1 MAAYLLTAFSGPAG
15 LFMYLLL
22 GVAAF
27 AIAVTVDRLV
37 QVARFRVD
45 GDAALAAV
53 LSKQVLGGTPLE
65 AVLAAG
71 AAESDPE
78 RAWEAMAAESIRS
91 EQLIRRRIQYL
102 STVASLATMIGL
114 FGTVYGLI
122 LAFGSMGDVAAAER
136 AARLSEGSSTA
147 MASTAFGLL
156 VAIPA
161 LAAHAALDAWARDQ
175 LAEIERAA
183 TRLALSLRKSSGP
196 SAAG

>member
-1 MAAYLLTAFSGPAG
+1 
-15 LFMYLLL
+15 
-22 GVAAF
+22 
-27 AIAVTVDRLV
+27 
-37 QVARFRVD
+37 
-45 GDAALAAV
+45 
-53 LSKQVLGGTPLE
+53 
-65 AVLAAG
+65 
-71 AAESDPE
+71 
-78 RAWEAMAAESIRS
+78 
-91 EQLIRRRIQYL
+91 
-102 STVASLATMIGL
+102 MIGL

-175 LAEIERAA
+175 LADIERAA

-196 SAAG
+196 SAAS

>member
-1 MAAYLLTAFSGPAG
+1 MAAYLLHAFSGPAG

-22 GVAAF
+22 AVAAF
-27 AIAVTVDRLV
+27 AIGVTVDRLL

-45 GDAALAAV
+45 GDAV
-53 LSKQVLGGTPLE
+53 LKRVAERLPLGSTPLE
-65 AVLAAG
+65 AVIAAG
-71 AAESDPE
+71 AGQPDYE
-78 RAWEAMAAESIRS
+78 RAWDAMTAESIRA
-91 EQLIRRRIQYL
+91 EQVIRRRIPYL

-122 LAFGSMGDVAAAER
+122 LAFGSMGDLAAAER
-136 AARLSEGSSTA
+136 AAHLSEGSSTA

-183 TRLALSLRKSSGP
+183 TKFALLLPRP
-196 SAAG
+196 

>member
-1 MAAYLLTAFSGPAG
+1 MLGYLLNAFSGPAG

-27 AIAVTVDRLV
+27 AIGVTVDRLA
-37 QVARFRVD
+37 QVGKFRVD
-45 GDAALAAV
+45 GDAALKRALA
-53 LSKQVLGGTPLE
+53 KEPLGSTPLE

-71 AAESDPE
+71 AAQPDYD
-78 RAWEAMAAESIRS
+78 RAWDAMTAESIHA
-91 EQLIRRRIQYL
+91 EQRIRRRIPYL

-122 LAFGSMGDVAAAER
+122 LAFGSMGDLAAAER
-136 AARLSEGSSTA
+136 AAHLSEGSSTA

-161 LAAHAALDAWARDQ
+161 LAAHAALEAWARDQ

-183 TRLALSLRKSSGP
+183 TKFALSLPR
-196 SAAG
+196 A

>member
-1 MAAYLLTAFSGPAG
+1 MAAYLLHAFSGPAG

-22 GVAAF
+22 AVAAF
-27 AIAVTVDRLV
+27 AIGVTVDRLL

-45 GDAALAAV
+45 GDAV
-53 LSKQVLGGTPLE
+53 LKRVAERLPLGSTPLE
-65 AVLAAG
+65 AVIAAG
-71 AAESDPE
+71 AGQPDYE
-78 RAWEAMAAESIRS
+78 RAWDAMTAESIRA
-91 EQLIRRRIQYL
+91 EQVIRRRIPYL

-122 LAFGSMGDVAAAER
+122 LAFGSMGDLAAAER
-136 AARLSEGSSTA
+136 AAHLSEGSSTA
-147 MASTAFGLL
+147 MASTAFGLI

-183 TRLALSLRKSSGP
+183 TKFALLLPRP
-196 SAAG
+196 

>member
-1 MAAYLLTAFSGPAG
+1 MLSYLIHAFSGPAG

-27 AIAVTVDRLV
+27 ALAVVIDRAM

-45 GDAALAAV
+45 ADAALKRALEGAAP
-53 LSKQVLGGTPLE
+53 GPTPLE

-71 AAESDPE
+71 AAEPDYE
-78 RAWEAMAAESIRS
+78 RAWDAMAAESIRA
-91 EQLIRRRIQYL
+91 EQRVRRRIPYL
-102 STVASLATMIGL
+102 ATIASLATMIGL

-122 LAFGSMGDVAAAER
+122 LAFGSMGEVAAAER
-136 AARLSEGSSTA
+136 AAHLSEGSSTA

-156 VAIPA
+156 VAIPS
-161 LAAHAALDAWARDQ
+161 LAAHAAFEAWARDQ

-183 TRLALSLRKSSGP
+183 TRLALHRP
-196 SAAG
+196 RA

>member
-1 MAAYLLTAFSGPAG
+1 MLGYLLNAFSGPAG

-27 AIAVTVDRLV
+27 AIGVTVDRLA
-37 QVARFRVD
+37 QVAKFRVD
-45 GDAALAAV
+45 GDAALKRALA
-53 LSKQVLGGTPLE
+53 KEALGPTPLE

-71 AAESDPE
+71 AAQPDYD
-78 RAWEAMAAESIRS
+78 RAWDAMTAESIHA
-91 EQLIRRRIQYL
+91 EQRIRRRIPYL

-122 LAFGSMGDVAAAER
+122 LAFGSMGDLAAAER
-136 AARLSEGSSTA
+136 AAHLSEGSSTA

-161 LAAHAALDAWARDQ
+161 LAAHAALEAWARDQ

-183 TRLALSLRKSSGP
+183 TKFALSLPR
-196 SAAG
+196 A

>member
-1 MAAYLLTAFSGPAG
+1 MAAYLLSAFSGPAG

-22 GVAAF
+22 AVAAF
-27 AIAVTVDRLV
+27 AIAVTVDRLA

-45 GDAALAAV
+45 GDAALAAA
-53 LSKQVLGGTPLE
+53 LAKQAMGSTPLE

-71 AAESDPE
+71 AGESDPE
-78 RAWEAMAAESIRS
+78 LAWEAMAAESIRS
-91 EQLIRRRIQYL
+91 EQLIRRRIPYL

-136 AARLSEGSSTA
+136 AARLSGGSSTA

-175 LAEIERAA
+175 LADIERAA

-196 SAAG
+196 SAAS